1 MNQRP
6 LGPEPSALPN
16 CATPRH
22 GADGRIRT
30 ADLFITS
37 ELLYRLSH
45 ISISSLFILQNN
57 NAFVNDATAILSKY
71 FTRAQIQKIVAK
83 FNKINVILRGL
94 RARQNLCAIFERKR
108 FTIVFVFGIFNR
120 QFGSIAQL
128 GEHLPYKQ
136 GVIGSSPIV
145 STKRIC
151 ESGSVVERCLAK
163 ANVASSN
170 LVSRSSDIE
179 VREQRT
185 EISVE
190 RDIREFGCPQSG
202 SFREVDGSNARQ

>member
-37 ELLYRLSH
+37 ELLYQLSH
-45 ISISSLFILQNN
+45 ISTSSLFILQNN
-57 NAFVNDATAILSKY
+57 NAFVNDATVILSKY
-71 FTRAQIQKIVAK
+71 FARAFALKIAS
-83 FNKINVILRGL
+83 NQYKIRAISRGL

-151 ESGSVVERCLAK
+151 ESRICESGSVVERCLAK

-179 VREQRT
+179 VRKQRT
-185 EISVE
+185 DISVE

-202 SFREVDGSNARQ
+202 SFREVD

>member
-1 MNQRP
+1 M
-6 LGPEPSALPN
+6 
-16 CATPRH
+16 
-22 GADGRIRT
+22 
-30 ADLFITS
+30 
-37 ELLYRLSH
+37 
-45 ISISSLFILQNN
+45 
-57 NAFVNDATAILSKY
+57 
-71 FTRAQIQKIVAK
+71 
-83 FNKINVILRGL
+83 
-94 RARQNLCAIFERKR
+94 
-108 FTIVFVFGIFNR
+108 
-120 QFGSIAQL
+120 

-170 LVSRSSDIE
+170 LVSRSSDNE

-190 RDIREFGCPQSG
+190 RDIREFGCLQSG
-202 SFREVDGSNARQ
+202 SFREVDGSSA

>member
-71 FTRAQIQKIVAK
+71 FARAFALKIAS
-83 FNKINVILRGL
+83 NQCKIRAISRGL

-136 GVIGSSPIV
+136 GVIGSSPIGPIQFAV
-145 STKRIC
+145 VAQLAEQLIC
-151 ESGSVVERCLAK
+151 NQQVIGSSPIVGFFLFIWMDSRVAK
-163 ANVASSN
+163 GGR
-170 LVSRSSDIE
+170 L
-179 VREQRT
+179 
-185 EISVE
+185 
-190 RDIREFGCPQSG
+190 
-202 SFREVDGSNARQ
+202 

>member
-71 FTRAQIQKIVAK
+71 FARAQTQKIVTK

-94 RARQNLCAIFERKR
+94 EARQNLCAIFERKR

-185 EISVE
+185 GI
-190 RDIREFGCPQSG
+190 
-202 SFREVDGSNARQ
+202 